1 MIDNIPANLV
11 QVVSSEAKVNDPLPF
26 YLYTV
31 ILREGSDVSTCTTGI
46 LATGLYSC
54 TAFYC

>member
-31 ILREGSDVSTCTTGI
+31 ILREGSNVSTTGI

-54 TAFYC
+54 TVFYC